1 MQRNSREPTDQTLKI
16 SIITVTYNS
25 ASTVSETL
33 KSVAQQDYSNIEH
46 IIVDGSSSDR
56 TLAIVHDF
64 SHISHV
70 LSEPDKGMY
79 DALNK
84 GINLATGDYLGILN
98 SDDTLHKSS
107 TITDLVREIKKDRK
121 DAYFADIR
129 FIKPK
134 NREATLRYY
143 SSAHFH
149 PKKFEFG
156 YMPAHPSFYMK
167 RELFQKH
174 GLYETNYT
182 IAADYELLIR
192 YLFTHQV
199 SYRYLHLLMVDMLP
213 GGLSNNSFFS
223 RYLLNKEIV
232 IACAAHGI
240 KTNIFKLSLK
250 YFKKVFEYLPNK
262 KI

>member
-1 MQRNSREPTDQTLKI
+1 LKI

-25 ASTVSETL
+25 ASTIAETL
-33 KSVAQQDYSNIEH
+33 HSVADQHYPDIEH
-46 IIVDGSSSDR
+46 IVIDGASKDNTLEIVKR
-56 TLAIVHDF
+56 FVHV
-64 SHISHV
+64 SKVI
-70 LSEPDKGMY
+70 SEPDKGMY

-84 GINLATGDYLGILN
+84 GIRLATGDYVGILN
-98 SDDTLHKSS
+98 SDDALHNSS
-107 TITDLVREIKKDRK
+107 TITDLVKEIQKDRK

-134 NREATLRYY
+134 NRAATLRYY

-149 PKKFEFG
+149 PKKFEYG

-167 RELFQKH
+167 RALFEKH

-192 YLFTHQV
+192 YLYTHQV
-199 SYRYLHLLMVDMLP
+199 SYRYLPLLMVDMLP
-213 GGLSNNSFFS
+213 GGLSNNSLFS
-223 RYLLNKEIV
+223 RYLLNREIV
-232 IACAAHGI
+232 MACATHGI

-250 YFKKVFEYLPNK
+250 YFKKVFEYFPNK